1 MDQEPETAKN
11 AAERLRFL
19 EEQVAYLS
27 QERNKALH
35 ALDLAGN
42 LGNLAERLKK
52 LEDPASIFQETHD
65 RLANLLRF
73 TAVAFYLV
81 NETDYDLELDY
92 CLPEAKRPEIE
103 KEVDILIGEHNFA
116 WALRREK
123 PSFFLAKDNARQLLL
138 HPLTTVSR
146 TRGML
151 VAILDQSREGISDVT
166 LALLTIIIRAGA
178 YALESL
184 EMYNRFR
191 EFNKNLEQKVALRTQ
206 ELSESKIVLQNI
218 LDTMLAGV
226 VLIEQKTRTVIE
238 ANPEALRIMGYARDE
253 VIGRDCS
260 VFNCPTKDCLCP
272 DESRSEPQSELTV
285 TSKDG
290 RKIPIL
296 KTVNAFSMRDKTYM
310 TESFLDI
317 TDRKQAEESLR
328 RAMELTEAATRSKSE
343 FLANLSHEI
352 RTPMNAIVGLSHLML
367 KTETTPKQR
376 DYLGKIR
383 DAVHTLL
390 GLINDVLD
398 LSKIES
404 GKIELESAAF
414 HLHRVLESVASVIA
428 VKAAE
433 KGLDLL
439 YRTAPD
445 TPATLLGDSLRLGQV
460 LTNLIGNAIKFT
472 ERGEVVVSIDVASR
486 EGDRTVLG
494 FSVRDTG
501 IGLTPEQQ
509 GKIFSPFTQAD
520 ASTTRRYGGTGL
532 GLSISKQLVTLMGG
546 EISLK
551 SKPGKGTEFYFT
563 AAFIAPGLDL
573 PLSER
578 VAPNLRGLR
587 ALAADG
593 NPTARSIVKEM
604 LTALTFKAAAV
615 ESGQAVLAELARA
628 KAASEPYDLVLLDSR
643 TPGLDGLATAAA
655 IKAGGDLAPAPKI
668 ILITAFGGEEIVSQA
683 EELHLDGVLY
693 KPLNPSVLFDAVM
706 VAFGAKNPLDPL
718 SPRRESAAIPP
729 GLAGRRILLVEDNA
743 INRQV
748 ALELLAEAGVDA
760 DVAVNGREAVD
771 KLSGGQPPY
780 DAVLM
785 DVQMP
790 VMDGY
795 EATRVIRMVL
805 GLRDLPVIAMTAHA
819 MAGDARKC
827 LDAGMNDH
835 VPKPVDADQMYRV
848 LAKWFKTAAP
858 APDKA
863 GPLGDSPAAGTR
875 RADSQA
881 TGLEAALALLDVAG
895 ALARLRGNRALY
907 QRLLHDFMG
916 DFADFPERFR
926 ALDAKGDAPAAT
938 ALAHTL
944 AGLAGT
950 LGARTLA
957 MAAAAL
963 ESAARKNESGRTS
976 GPLGEIEREL
986 GELAAALR
994 ALPKAVW
1001 DQPERTPRRTKPAKR
1016 ARPQDLTEAARR
1028 AARLDALLAANDLAA
1043 GEAFAALRPLLAGLV
1058 SEPALARFESLLNGL
1073 DFTRARE
1080 ELARLTATAGFDGV
1094 PAKEKS

>member
-1 MDQEPETAKN
+1 MKHKTDNDPGL
-11 AAERLRFL
+11 AERLRFL
-19 EEQVAYLS
+19 ESQVAYLS
-27 QERNKALH
+27 EERNKALH

-42 LGNLAERLKK
+42 LGNLASRLKK
-52 LEDPASIFQETHD
+52 QEDPAGVFQETHD

-73 TAVAFYLV
+73 QTVAFYLV
-81 NETDYDLELDY
+81 SEADYDIELGY
-92 CLPEAKRPEIE
+92 CLPASMRPQLE

-116 WALRREK
+116 WALKREK
-123 PSFFLAKDNARQLLL
+123 PSFFLAKDNVRQLLL

-151 VAILDQSREGISDVT
+151 VAILDQSREGISDIT

-184 EMYNRFR
+184 ELYNQFR
-191 EFNKNLEQKVALRTQ
+191 EFNKNLEQKVAQRTQ
-206 ELSESKIVLQNI
+206 ELNESKIVLQNI

-226 VLIEQKTRTVIE
+226 VLVEQETGSVIE

-260 VFNCPTKDCLCP
+260 IFDDPEKDGFCS
-272 DESRSEPQSELTV
+272 DAAQRELTA
-285 TSKDG
+285 TGKDG
-290 RKIPIL
+290 RKIPVL
-296 KTVNAFSMRDKTYM
+296 KTVNTFSMRGKTYL

-317 TDRKQAEESLR
+317 TDRKQAEENLR

-398 LSKIES
+398 LSKIEA

-414 HLHRVLESVASVIA
+414 NLHRVLESVASVLA

-439 YRTAPD
+439 YRVAPEV
-445 TPATLLGDSLRLGQV
+445 PLTLLGDSLRLGQV

-472 ERGEVVVSIDVASR
+472 ERGEVVVSIELARR
-486 EGDRTVLG
+486 EGDQAVLG

-509 GKIFSPFTQAD
+509 DKIFTPFTQAD

-532 GLSISKQLVTLMGG
+532 GLSISKQLVGLMGG
-546 EISLK
+546 EIGLK
-551 SKPGKGTEFYFT
+551 SQPGKGTTFHFT
-563 AAFIAPGLDL
+563 ATFVAPGLDL
-573 PLSER
+573 PFSKR

-587 ALAADG
+587 ALVADD
-593 NPTARSIVKEM
+593 NPTARLIFKDM
-604 LTALTFKAAAV
+604 LASFSFKAVAV
-615 ESGQAVLAELARA
+615 DSGQAALDELARA
-628 KAASEPYDLVLLDSR
+628 RAAAKPYDLVLLDWR
-643 TPGLDGLATAAA
+643 MPGLDGLETAAK
-655 IKAGGDLAPAPKI
+655 IKANQALATAPKI
-668 ILITAFGGEEIVSQA
+668 ILITAFGGEELLGQA
-683 EELHLDGVLY
+683 EELRLEGVLF
-693 KPLNPSVLFDAVM
+693 KPVNPSLLFDM
-706 VAFGAKNPLDPL
+706 IMEAFGTKAPNCGPGRPC
-718 SPRRESAAIPP
+718 RESQLIPP
-729 GLAGRRILLVEDNA
+729 GLAGRRVLLAEDNA

-771 KLSGGQPPY
+771 MLSGGTPPY

-790 VMDGY
+790 VMDGF
-795 EATRVIRMVL
+795 EATRVIRSVL
-805 GLRDLPVIAMTAHA
+805 GLRTLPVIAMTAHA
-819 MAGDARKC
+819 LAGDAKKC

-848 LAKWFKTAAP
+848 LARWLRSDAPPAAP
-858 APDKA
+858 AAAAKAFAPDAPA
-863 GPLGDSPAAGTR
+863 GARDART
-875 RADSQA
+875 
-881 TGLEAALALLDVAG
+881 AALAAALPALDVAG
-895 ALARLRGNRALY
+895 ALARLRGNQDLY
-907 QRLLHDFMG
+907 HRLLHDFIR
-916 DFADFPERFR
+916 DFADAPERFR
-926 ALDAKGDAPAAT
+926 ALQAKGEAQQAA

-950 LGARTLA
+950 LGARD
-957 MAAAAL
+957 MAQAASLL
-963 ESAARKNESGRTS
+963 ETAAR
-976 GPLGEIEREL
+976 LGEPERCPEPL
-986 GELAAALR
+986 ALIARALADLAAAL
-994 ALPKAVW
+994 AASP
-1001 DQPERTPRRTKPAKR
+1001 KPAR
-1016 ARPQDLTEAARR
+1016 ARRSRPRDLREAARL
-1028 AARLDALLAANDLAA
+1028 AGRLEKLLAGHDLAA
-1043 GEAFAALRPLLAGLV
+1043 GAAFADFRPLVAGLV
-1058 SEPALARFESLLNGL
+1058 PKGRLDRLEALVAGL
-1073 DFTRARE
+1073 DFAGAGK
-1080 ELARLTATAGFDGV
+1080 ELARLAAAAGLDTAAAGGT
-1094 PAKEKS
+1094 P